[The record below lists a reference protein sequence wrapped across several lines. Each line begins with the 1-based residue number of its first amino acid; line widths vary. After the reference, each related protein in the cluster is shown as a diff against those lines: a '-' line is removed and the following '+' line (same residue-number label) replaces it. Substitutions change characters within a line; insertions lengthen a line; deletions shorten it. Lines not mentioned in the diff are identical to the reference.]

1 MRPDWDSPLGTE
13 IRLSCIILL
22 LLLCAAGATW
32 LFLTHPLLSAEIVGG
47 LLATI
52 ILWYIGTG
60 IYNHIFDLLADEHL
74 YQMRKKKDNAWEAQN
89 IPKRKEDHK

>member
-1 MRPDWDSPLGTE
+1 
-13 IRLSCIILL
+13 
-22 LLLCAAGATW
+22 
-32 LFLTHPLLSAEIVGG
+32 